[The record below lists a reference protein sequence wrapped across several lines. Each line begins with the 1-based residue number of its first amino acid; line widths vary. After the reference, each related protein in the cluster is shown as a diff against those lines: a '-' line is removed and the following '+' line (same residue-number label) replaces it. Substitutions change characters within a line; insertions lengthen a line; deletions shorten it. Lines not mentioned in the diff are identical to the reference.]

1 MDWTL
6 VLVLF
11 VLVAFL
17 LIAGLGVYRR
27 KCRGADSGERS
38 EPGEEGGS
46 FKVSGEN

>member
-6 VLVLF
+6 VLVL
-11 VLVAFL
+11 VVVVAFL
-17 LIAGLGVYRR
+17 VIAGLVVSLRKFRR
-27 KCRGADSGERS
+27 ADSGERS

>member
-6 VLVLF
+6 VLVLV

-17 LIAGLGVYRR
+17 VIAGLVVSLRNVRR
-27 KCRGADSGERS
+27 ADSAERS

-46 FKVSGEN
+46 FNVSGEN